1 MKTNEATKRSMG
13 IMLRTALLS
22 WLVTI
27 VTLLIF
33 VMVII
38 PEQKR
43 TFIQNLESK
52 AHGVTVSLRDVAAGA
67 VVNEDYSSV
76 VDYCVQMLSGDQALD
91 YLVITRSDGFS
102 MIHERTGWRSET
114 DMDGEWRPER
124 REIRG
129 GIGFIPLFQRR
140 VFYYS
145 KPFDYSGIQWGWI
158 HVGLSLDGYDQSVA
172 TVYQRTGALAILCI
186 MLSLAASVIYA
197 KRLVKPILSLQSVV
211 REIAGGELAARVSIQ
226 SNDEIGSLARSVNSM
241 TEALLQ
247 RDRILESVRF
257 AAQQFLS
264 TTNWEAVIED
274 ILAKIGQAAQVSRV
288 FLIENRLDADGSLL
302 GHMRFE
308 WLAEG
313 IECTIDSPIRQSFA
327 WYGRGLNAIAQSFE
341 RNQILKAHS
350 HELGEAEKLMLEPFG
365 VQSLLGIPIRV
376 ENSWWGVFCLEE
388 CTRERHW
395 TDAELDSLRA
405 AADMLG
411 ATIER
416 YRTQEALLA
425 AKEAAEAA
433 SQAKT
438 QFLANMSHE
447 IRTPITGVI
456 GMLHLLHRMDLD
468 RKQERYVANA
478 LFSAEALMNVIGDV
492 LDFSKIEAGR
502 LELEEN
508 EFSVPGIVDSTVR
521 MFAERA
527 ERKGIEIAYR
537 LDDSLP
543 DALIGDPNRLR
554 QVLVNLVG
562 NAVKFTEN
570 GEVIVSCGLQDH
582 SGEAAVIRFEVRD
595 SGCGI
600 DKEQQALIFD
610 AFSQADNSMSRVHGG
625 TGLGLAIS
633 RQLCEL
639 MGGAIGVESEPGRGA
654 TFWFT
659 VRLKKP
665 ESEPADASRR
675 ILDLRGLKVLVV
687 EDSILTRD
695 IFREYILSWKGVVD
709 VAPNGAAGLDKLR
722 SAAAQGQPFRVVVLD
737 WRMPGMDGISLAQA
751 IRADD
756 ELKQTGLVLMSSFA
770 QPGDSA
776 DMTAAGFAACVPK
789 PLSRS
794 DLYDAIV
801 TAANGDFERLKV
813 ARHNLRMDASPSR
826 PSIRRT
832 ILLAEDNEINREV
845 ATELLAELGYRCH
858 CARTGREAVE
868 AFEQQRFDLVLMDC
882 QMPEID
888 GYEATRI
895 IRGMEKQGD
904 SNGGE
909 NRRIPIV
916 ALTAHAAKSDRD
928 RCLEAGM
935 DDYLTKPLDPAE
947 LDRTMRKWLPDGN
960 LPPGR
965 QSTPAVSS
973 LKKED
978 QERIID
984 YPSLLER
991 CMGKQDLAE
1000 KLIRMFL
1007 ENARDNL
1014 RELDSA
1020 VRSQDPATTATI
1032 AHSLKG
1038 AAGSVSATRI
1048 WEGAARLEA
1057 EARENHLGN
1066 AAALL
1071 EKLREHLELL
1081 KLSLD
1086 GEPERPE
1093 RPGETGQEA
1102 VCPPPDEPLRHTR
1115 LPECGVTAP
1124 DAAPGRSAPG
1134 PPEESSA
1141 DRPRVFAG
1149 ARVLLVEDNPVS
1161 QALAQHALGSL
1172 GCIVDAASNGQE
1184 ALDSLAKNAYDL
1196 VLMDC
1201 QMPVLDG
1208 CGATR
1213 IIRERE
1219 ALAAAEQPQPG
1230 HEARRLPIVAL
1241 TGQALPEDRE
1251 DCLASG
1257 MDDYLSKPFDLQSLR
1272 SVLERWLPP

>member
-1 MKTNEATKRSMG
+1 MKRPMG

-22 WLVTI
+22 WLVAI

-33 VMVII
+33 VIVII

-43 TFIQNLESK
+43 TFLQNLESK

-76 VDYCVQMLSGDQALD
+76 VDYCVQMLSGDKNLD
-91 YLVITRSDGFS
+91 YLVITRNDGFS
-102 MIHERTGWRSET
+102 MIHERAGWRSEP
-114 DMDGEWRPER
+114 DMAMEWRPAK
-124 REIRG
+124 REIRS
-129 GIGFIPLFQRR
+129 GIGVVPFFQRR

-158 HVGLSLDGYDQSVA
+158 HVGLSLDGYDRSV
-172 TVYQRTGALAILCI
+172 TSVHQRTGILAVLCI
-186 MLSLAASVIYA
+186 ALSLAASVIYA

-211 REIAGGELAARVSIQ
+211 QKVAGGELSARASIEG
-226 SNDEIGSLARSVNSM
+226 NDEIGSLARSVNSM

-247 RDRILESVRF
+247 RDRILETVRF

-274 ILAKIGQAAQVSRV
+274 ILAKIGQAAQVSRI
-288 FLIENRLDADGSLL
+288 FLIENRRDANGSML
-302 GHMRFE
+302 GRMRFE

-313 IECTIDSPIRQSFA
+313 IEATVDSPIRQSFA
-327 WYGRGLNAIAQSFE
+327 WHGWGLDARAHAFE
-341 RNQILKAHS
+341 GNEILKAHS
-350 HELGEAEKLMLEPFG
+350 HELGEAERLMVEPYG
-365 VQSLLGIPIRV
+365 VKSLLCIPIRV
-376 ENSWWGVFCLEE
+376 QNSWWGVFCLEE
-388 CTRERHW
+388 CTRERNW
-395 TDAELDSLRA
+395 TDAEMDSLRA

-416 YRTQEALLA
+416 HRTQDALLM

-433 SQAKT
+433 SQAKS

-468 RKQERYVANA
+468 RKQGRYVANA
-478 LFSAEALMNVIGDV
+478 LFSAEALMNVIGNV

-502 LELEEN
+502 MELEEHP
-508 EFSVPGIVDSTVR
+508 FSVPGIVDSTVR
-521 MFAERA
+521 MFAEGA

-543 DALIGDPNRLR
+543 EELMGDPTRLR

-570 GEVIVSCGLQDH
+570 GEVIVSCGIEDLSD
-582 SGEAAVIRFEVRD
+582 EAAVVRFEVRD

-600 DKEQQALIFD
+600 EREQQALIFD
-610 AFSQADNSMSRVHGG
+610 AFSQADSSMSRVHGG

-654 TFWFT
+654 IFWFT
-659 VRLKKP
+659 VRLRKP
-665 ESEPADASRR
+665 EAKPFEASRPL
-675 ILDLRGLKVLVV
+675 LDLKGLKVLVV
-687 EDSILTRD
+687 EDSIQTRE

-722 SAAAQGQPFRVVVLD
+722 SAAARGRPFKVAVLD
-737 WRMPGMDGISLAQA
+737 WRMPGMDGLSLART
-751 IRADD
+751 IRADS
-756 ELKQTGLVLMSSFA
+756 ELEQTGLVLMSSFA
-770 QPGDSA
+770 QLGDT
-776 DMTAAGFAACVPK
+776 DDTMAAGFAACVPK

-801 TAANGDFERLKV
+801 TAANGDLKQLKERLHK
-813 ARHNLRMDASPSR
+813 RGTEASKSR
-826 PSIRRT
+826 AFNKGV

-845 ATELLAELGYRCH
+845 ATELLAELGYRCR

-868 AFEQQRFDLVLMDC
+868 AFGQYSFDLVLMDC

-895 IRGMEKQGD
+895 IRRMETEGD

-909 NRRIPIV
+909 SRRIPIV

-935 DDYLTKPLDPAE
+935 DDYITKPLDPAE
-947 LDRTMRKWLPDGN
+947 LDRTLRKWLPDGN
-960 LPPGR
+960 LPRGR
-965 QSTPAVSS
+965 QSAPAVSS
-973 LKKED
+973 LKGEE
-978 QERIID
+978 QEQIID

-1007 ENARDNL
+1007 ENGRDNL
-1014 RELDSA
+1014 RKLDSA
-1020 VRSQDPATTATI
+1020 VRSKDPATTATI
-1032 AHSLKG
+1032 AHGLKG
-1038 AAGSVSATRI
+1038 AAGSVSATAV
-1048 WEGAARLEA
+1048 WEVAARLEA
-1057 EARENHLGN
+1057 EARENNLDD
-1066 AAALL
+1066 APALL
-1071 EKLREHLELL
+1071 EKLREHLQILR
-1081 KLSLD
+1081 LSLD
-1086 GEPERPE
+1086 GESEIPERPE
-1093 RPGETGQEA
+1093 EA
-1102 VCPPPDEPLRHTR
+1102 PEEAASAPPHEPLRHTR

-1124 DAAPGRSAPG
+1124 DAAPGQSTPG
-1134 PPEESSA
+1134 PSEESRA
-1141 DRPRVFAG
+1141 DRPRGFTG

-1172 GCIVDAASNGQE
+1172 GCLVDAASNGQE
-1184 ALDSLAKNAYDL
+1184 ALDALAGNVYDL

-1208 CGATR
+1208 CAATR

-1257 MDDYLSKPFDLQSLR
+1257 MDDYLTKPFDLESLR
-1272 SVLERWLPP
+1272 AVLERWLPS